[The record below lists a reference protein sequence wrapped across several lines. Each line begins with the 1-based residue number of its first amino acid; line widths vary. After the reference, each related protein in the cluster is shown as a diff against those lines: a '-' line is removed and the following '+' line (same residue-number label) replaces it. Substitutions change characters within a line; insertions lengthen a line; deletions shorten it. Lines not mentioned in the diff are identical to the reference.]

1 MIIVGSSNLKA
12 ANIKNGVMIFGVKG
26 TFVGWVDSTWQCA
39 SYNLGK
45 TWVSSSTDGS
55 TPGWTRKEIYSIDSS
70 QATKL
75 SLTFSKLR
83 MYGWI
88 WGQGGTPSRKVA
100 AQFSYTLGVNGN
112 HLVSIVAGYTADST
126 SATRD
131 IPMSSLASTGINF
144 RFDGGGN
151 GRGEHGWVAAKATLT
166 YIK

>member
-1 MIIVGSSNLKA
+1 M
-12 ANIKNGVMIFGVKG
+12 
-26 TFVGWVDSTWQCA
+26 GWVDSTWQCA

-45 TWVSSSTDGS
+45 TYVTSSTDGS

-70 QATKL
+70 QASKL
-75 SLTFSKLR
+75 SSTFSKLR

-88 WGQGGTPSRKVA
+88 WGQGTSPGREVA
-100 AQFSYTLGVNGN
+100 AQLSYKLGISMYN
-112 HLVSIVAGYTADST
+112 LVSIVANNVADST

-131 IPMSSLASTGINF
+131 IPISSFVSNGIWF

-151 GRGEHGWVAAKATLT
+151 GKGSRGWVAAKATLT